1 MPRVFRTSC
10 ETEARAFATLLVRYA
25 LYVRIYQEAAYVSCA
40 GKNSADRF
48 AALVRL
54 PQPKYPASWVKLAQ
68 RSGVP
73 ERASFARGVLRYWAA
88 APTGLE
94 GSWRL
99 DLLCPH
105 VLDAYWPRLHR
116 TCR

>member
-1 MPRVFRTSC
+1 LRGAGHR

-25 LYVRIYQEAAYVSCA
+25 LYVRIYQKAAYVSCA
-40 GKNSADRF
+40 VLASADRF

-54 PQPKYPASWVKLAQ
+54 PQPKHPASWVKLAQ

-73 ERASFARGVLRYWAA
+73 EMTRFARGVLHYCAA
-88 APTGLE
+88 VPTGWE

-99 DLLCPH
+99 DLRCLRI
-105 VLDAYWPRLHR
+105 LDAYWPRLHGTYR
-116 TCR
+116 